1 METLKQLLDE
11 KTEREIR
18 AILRRGNTV
27 ELKKINGAVHVI
39 EIERRKRAQ
48 TQYSS

>member
-1 METLKQLLDE
+1 MEKPKQLLDE

-27 ELKKINGAVHVI
+27 ELKKINGAVRVI